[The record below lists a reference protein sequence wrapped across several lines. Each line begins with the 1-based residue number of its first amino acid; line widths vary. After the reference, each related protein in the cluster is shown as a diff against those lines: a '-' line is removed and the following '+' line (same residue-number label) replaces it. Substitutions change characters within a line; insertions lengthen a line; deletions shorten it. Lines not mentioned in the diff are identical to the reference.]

1 MEAASPYMLMVAD
14 LRNEHCL
21 KLEDSQLTGLDKLQ
35 QIRSSVPAITHVD
48 NSARVQTVHKTTN
61 PKFHRLITEFK
72 RLTGVGMVINTSFN
86 VRGEPPV
93 CSPDDAIRCFLAT
106 DMDVLVMQN
115 VVLLKAEQPNEQIQ
129 AAKNITFDK
138 D

>member
-1 MEAASPYMLMVAD
+1 
-14 LRNEHCL
+14 
-21 KLEDSQLTGLDKLQ
+21 
-35 QIRSSVPAITHVD
+35 
-48 NSARVQTVHKTTN
+48 
-61 PKFHRLITEFK
+61 
-72 RLTGVGMVINTSFN
+72 MVINTSFN

>member
-1 MEAASPYMLMVAD
+1 MEAASPYMLMVAN
-14 LRNEHCL
+14 LRKEHCL
-21 KLEDSQLTGLDKLQ
+21 ELEDSQLTGLDKLQ

-115 VVLLKAEQPNEQIQ
+115 VVLLKTEQPNEQIQ

>member
-1 MEAASPYMLMVAD
+1 
-14 LRNEHCL
+14 
-21 KLEDSQLTGLDKLQ
+21 
-35 QIRSSVPAITHVD
+35 
-48 NSARVQTVHKTTN
+48 
-61 PKFHRLITEFK
+61 
-72 RLTGVGMVINTSFN
+72 MVINTSFN

-115 VVLLKAEQPNEQIQ
+115 VVLLKIEQPNEQIQ